1 MIFKIQN
8 INNDSAYPNGFTLI
22 EVLVSMSIFTMVV
35 GMAVGT
41 LIVLMDANAKAQ
53 NVQQA
58 ISNVSFALDSMT
70 RDIRTGLFYECQTS
84 TGSLHVSDHTNDCT
98 SGTSGDNFAFT
109 ETGGSLTAGCAGD
122 RIGYRF
128 NSSENTIERRLCLAD
143 AGTSW
148 DPITSPNVI
157 IEHMHFSVAHTDKF
171 PDTFSPLVTIY
182 VEARAGDV
190 EGTDTSF
197 TLQASVT
204 QQSLD
209 L

>member
-1 MIFKIQN
+1 MFFLTPKKN
-8 INNDSAYPNGFTLI
+8 AAVTKKRGFTLI
-22 EVLVSMSIFTMVV
+22 EVLVSMSIFTVVV

-58 ISNVSFALDSMT
+58 VSNVSFALDAMT
-70 RDIRTGLFYECQTS
+70 RDIRTGLHYECQTS
-84 TGSLHVSDHTNDCT
+84 TGALHTTNDTNDCPT
-98 SGTSGDNFAFT
+98 GTSGDNFAFT
-109 ETGGSLTAGCAGD
+109 ESGGSLTGNCAGS

-128 NSSENTIERRLCLAD
+128 NATDNTIERRLCLGDGATD
-143 AGTSW
+143 WES
-148 DPITSPNVI
+148 ITAPGVSI
-157 IEHMHFSVAHTDKF
+157 DHMHFSVAHTDRS
-171 PDTFSPLVTIY
+171 PDAHSPTVTIY
-182 VEARAGDV
+182 IEASAGDV
-190 EGTDTSF
+190 AGTDAGF